1 MAISLKKA
9 IIIFLLFIYCSF
21 EVLLVPAMASAQT
34 LTKGFYKV
42 KNLQLS
48 PNTAYT
54 VQNPSFNER
63 IYIIIFDSHATPLQ
77 GIRLKPQ
84 SKEFNLIPLQPDYKV
99 VLIGDGE
106 ALIS

>member
-1 MAISLKKA
+1 MKKA
-9 IIIFLLFIYCSF
+9 VIIFLLFIYCSF
-21 EVLLVPAMASAQT
+21 QALLVPTVASSQT

-48 PNTAYT
+48 PNTPYT

-77 GIRLKPQ
+77 GVRLKPQ
-84 SKEFNLIPLQPDYKV
+84 SKKFNLIPLQPDYKV

-106 ALIS
+106 VLIS

>member
-1 MAISLKKA
+1 MKKA

-21 EVLLVPAMASAQT
+21 EVLLVPAMANAQT

-48 PNTAYT
+48 PNTSYT

-63 IYIIIFDSHATPLQ
+63 IYIIIFDSHATILQ

-84 SKEFNLIPLQPDYKV
+84 YKEFNLIPLQPDYKV

>member
-1 MAISLKKA
+1 MKRA
-9 IIIFLLFIYCSF
+9 IIIFLFFIYCSF

>member
-1 MAISLKKA
+1 MKRA
-9 IIIFLLFIYCSF
+9 IIIFLFFLCFSLKMPLI
-21 EVLLVPAMASAQT
+21 PATASSQT
-34 LTKGFYKV
+34 LTKGFYTV
-42 KNLQLS
+42 DNLKLS
-48 PNTAYT
+48 SNIPYT

-63 IYIIIFDSHATPLQ
+63 IYVIIFDSHATPLQ

-84 SKEFNLIPLQPDYKV
+84 SKKFNLIPLQPGYKI

>member
-1 MAISLKKA
+1 LKKVV
-9 IIIFLLFIYCSF
+9 ITFLLFFFFSF
-21 EVLLVPAMASAQT
+21 GLFLGPTIASSQT

-48 PNTAYT
+48 PNTSYT

-77 GIRLKPQ
+77 GVRLKPQ
-84 SKEFNLIPLQPDYKV
+84 SKKFNIIPLQPDYKV

-106 ALIS
+106 VLIS